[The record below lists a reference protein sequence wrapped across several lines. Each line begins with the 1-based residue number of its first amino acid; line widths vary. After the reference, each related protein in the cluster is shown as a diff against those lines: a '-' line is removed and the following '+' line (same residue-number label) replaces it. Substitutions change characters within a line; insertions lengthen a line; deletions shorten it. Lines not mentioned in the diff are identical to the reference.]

1 MEPKVVV
8 DYRCRVG
15 EGPVWHPTE
24 KRLYWIDIL
33 MGRMF
38 WYDPATGEHRQSYQ
52 GSIMGGFTVQ
62 RDGSLLLFMEKG
74 AVAVLRHGAVEYI
87 IEELPGEGES
97 RFNDVIADPA
107 GRVFCGTMPMDE
119 KRFLAGE
126 RLGTLYRLDTDGSVT
141 PLLRG
146 LGLPNGMGFTPDH
159 KGFYFTDSVDRSIY
173 LFDYDQSTGAI
184 ANRRVFVE
192 TPKDQGSPDGMTVDS
207 EGYVW
212 SARASGSALF
222 RYAPDGRED
231 QVVAF
236 PTAKIV
242 SSVAFGGDDLADMYV
257 TTIGADMRDEAGP
270 DAGAL
275 FKLRPG
281 VRGLPE
287 FSSHIGI

>member
-8 DYRCRVG
+8 DYRCLVG
-15 EGPVWHPTE
+15 EGPVWHPME
-24 KRLYWIDIL
+24 KRLYWIDIPT
-33 MGRMF
+33 GRIF
-38 WYDPATGEHRQSYQ
+38 WYDPATGEHAQFYQ
-52 GSIMGGFTVQ
+52 GRVLGGLTVQ
-62 RDGSLLLFMEKG
+62 KDGSLLLFMDKG
-74 AVAVLRHGAVEYI
+74 AVAVLRNGALEYI
-87 IEELPGEGES
+87 IEELSGEGEN

-107 GRVFCGTMPMDE
+107 GRVFCGTMPMDGQ
-119 KRFLAGE
+119 RIFAGE
-126 RLGTLYRLDTDGSVT
+126 RVGTLYRLDTDGSVT

-146 LGLPNGMGFTPDH
+146 AGLPNGMGFTLDR
-159 KGFYFTDSVDRSIY
+159 KGFYFTDSADHRIY
-173 LFDYDQSTGAI
+173 LFDYDQNTGVI

-192 TPKDQGSPDGMTVDS
+192 TPKDQGLLDGMTVDS

-212 SARASGSALF
+212 SARAMGSALY
-222 RYAPDGRED
+222 RYTPDGRED

-242 SSVAFGGDDLADMYV
+242 SSVAFGGDDLADIYV

-275 FKLRPG
+275 FRLRPG

-287 FSSHIGI
+287 FFSRIGL